1 MSENTLLRP
10 KTSFLAH
17 VRATKRVFYDI
28 SLYEAYKKGICIVSR
43 VHFIKSHKTPFLK
56 HLDELVK
63 GFQHL
68 DSLAE
73 RFSFGILCAETIE

>member
-10 KTSFLAH
+10 KTRFLAR
-17 VRATKRVFYDI
+17 VGPTKRAFYDI

-56 HLDELVK
+56 QLDELVK

-73 RFSFGILCAETIE
+73 IFFFGILCEEKTE